1 MSYLQ
6 GMEAHEAVSTKQ
18 DLRRRLRTLG
28 RELIT
33 EPDRVRW
40 SSSIVEQLRRDPLW
54 SEAQHVG
61 LYSALPDEPCLQALI
76 DEVVGVKSVYLPRV
90 LGEEEMAFY
99 PFISWDSLE
108 RSRSFGLY
116 EPTLDHKAVSPEQL
130 DLLIIP
136 ALAFDSE
143 GYRLGRGKGYYDH
156 YLAQTKARRIGVS
169 FGLLRPRHLPTE
181 PWDLPMDRVYYPLH

>member
-1 MSYLQ
+1 M
-6 GMEAHEAVSTKQ
+6 
-18 DLRRRLRTLG
+18 
-28 RELIT
+28 
-33 EPDRVRW
+33 
-40 SSSIVEQLRRDPLW
+40 
-54 SEAQHVG
+54 
-61 LYSALPDEPCLQALI
+61 
-76 DEVVGVKSVYLPRV
+76 GVKSVYLPRV

-99 PFISWDSLE
+99 PFVSWDSLE

-116 EPTLDHKAVSPEQL
+116 EPTLDHKAVAPEQL

-143 GYRLGRGKGYYDH
+143 GYRLGRGKGYYDR